1 MPILSGRS
9 EAPSRAPGTEA
20 PPDLSAEWRQ
30 LISRAAADFFFFQN
44 RGYPRSAALE
54 WVGNRYRLVHLDRM
68 LLHRGVSSA
77 EAALRRRGRRS
88 RGAGWCAQR
97 LVVDGHN
104 VHITVESA
112 LLGRPLLLAN
122 DGALRDLA
130 GESAK
135 FRLREA
141 SALAVEAIF
150 RFLEELRPV
159 EVLFLFD
166 SPMSHSGALAGLY
179 RRHMKTVGIDG
190 DARAVPVPER
200 EFPYRQCVVASSDSA
215 VMDASCQWLDLA
227 HGVLAMSGRLELAAD
242 FSSLIHERS
251 AVSL

>member
-1 MPILSGRS
+1 MLIFPGRS
-9 EAPSRAPGTEA
+9 EAPFRTPGSES
-20 PPDLSAEWRQ
+20 PLKRSAQWRQ

-54 WVGNRYRLVHLDRM
+54 WVGNRYQLVYLDRM

-77 EAALRRRGRRS
+77 EAALRRRGKRS
-88 RGAGWCAQR
+88 RGAGWRAQP

-112 LLGRPLLLAN
+112 LLGRPLLLGN

-135 FRLREA
+135 FRFREV
-141 SALAVEAIF
+141 SALAAEAIF
-150 RFLEELRPV
+150 RFLKELRPA

-166 SPMSHSGALAGLY
+166 APMSHSGALSALY
-179 RRHMKTVGIDG
+179 RRHMRALGIEG

-200 EFPYRQCVVASSDSA
+200 EFPYRRCVVASSDSA

-227 HGVLAMSGRLELAAD
+227 RGVLEMSGNLEFCAD
-242 FSSLIHERS
+242 FSPLICERS
-251 AVSL
+251 AVGL

>member
-9 EAPSRAPGTEA
+9 EAPFQPPDTEA
-20 PPDLSAEWRQ
+20 SLNLSVGWRQ
-30 LISRAAADFFFFQN
+30 AISRAAADFFFFQN
-44 RGYPRSAALE
+44 RGYPRGAALE
-54 WVGNRYRLVHLDRM
+54 WVGNRYQLIHLDRM

-77 EAALRRRGRRS
+77 EAALRRRGKRS
-88 RGAGWCAQR
+88 RGAGWRAQR

-135 FRLREA
+135 FRFREV
-141 SALAVEAIF
+141 SALAAEAVF
-150 RFLEELRPV
+150 RFLQELRPA

-166 SPMSHSGALAGLY
+166 SPMSHSGVLAGLY
-179 RRHMKTVGIDG
+179 RRYLSGIGIAG

-200 EFPYRQCVVASSDSA
+200 EIPYRQCVVASSDSV

-227 HGVLAMSGRLELAAD
+227 RGVLEMSGMLELTAD
-242 FSSLIHERS
+242 FSSLICERS